1 MPYVQIYHIPWIY
14 TPVRSV
20 LAIWHQ
26 LTKTE
31 VSEPLSL
38 NKRNTDRK
46 VSVFVCCV
54 GKKCVNVNTAN
65 QTHV

>member
-1 MPYVQIYHIPWIY
+1 MLYVQIYHIPWIY

-31 VSEPLSL
+31 VSEL
-38 NKRNTDRK
+38 
-46 VSVFVCCV
+46 FI
-54 GKKCVNVNTAN
+54 AE
-65 QTHV
+65 